1 MNFEEM
7 QRKFGSTMSPAIL
20 NDQKKLFEKLN
31 EIQDL
36 IQVVFKYKGK
46 YTVEENP
53 AEWLSLAYFNKLN
66 YTLVSLQNI
75 TILIDEFF
83 SWLILKYLYEFYI
96 KLKYISSTNKDSEFS
111 DRLKSY
117 LSSGERDNFKTKVEE
132 LKKLEESDQLLLM
145 LIANHKEMYQRI
157 NSVAHPNV
165 ESLNIHKVSHTDED
179 RFRGLNLN
187 IQFCLYFIYG
197 VIEIMTNDS
206 RFNLV
211 SKPDLSKIKSLTGN
225 V

>member
-20 NDQKKLFEKLN
+20 NEQKILFEKLN

-36 IQVVFKYKGK
+36 IQVVFKYKGE

-75 TILIDEFF
+75 TTLNDEFL
-83 SWLILKYLYEFYI
+83 SWVILKYLYEFYI
-96 KLKYISSTNKDSEFS
+96 KLKYISSANNDIEFNS
-111 DRLKSY
+111 RLKAY
-117 LSSGERDNFKTKVEE
+117 LSLGQQDNFKEKVSN
-132 LKKLEESDQLLLM
+132 LEGSDQLLLI
-145 LIANHKEMYQRI
+145 LKNDHKQMYRLI

-197 VIEIMTNDS
+197 VIEMMTNDS

-211 SKPDLSKIKSLTGN
+211 NKPDLSKIKSITGN

>member
-75 TILIDEFF
+75 TTLNDEFL
-83 SWLILKYLYEFYI
+83 SWIILKYLYEFYI
-96 KLKYISSTNKDSEFS
+96 KLKYISSANNAIEFNS
-111 DRLKSY
+111 RLRSY
-117 LSSGERDNFKTKVEE
+117 LSLGQQDNFKEKV
-132 LKKLEESDQLLLM
+132 KNLEGTDQLLLM
-145 LIANHKEMYQRI
+145 LKNDHKQMYRLI

-211 SKPDLSKIKSLTGN
+211 SKPDLSKIKSITGN

>member
-7 QRKFGSTMSPAIL
+7 QKKFGNTMSPATL
-20 NDQKKLFEKLN
+20 NDQKRLFEKLN

-36 IQVVFKYKGK
+36 IQVVFKYNGE

-75 TILIDEFF
+75 TTLNDEFL
-83 SWLILKYLYEFYI
+83 SWIILKYLYEFYI
-96 KLKYISSTNKDSEFS
+96 KLKYISSTNNDIEFNS
-111 DRLKSY
+111 RLRAY
-117 LSSGERDNFKTKVEE
+117 LSLGQQDNFKEKVT
-132 LKKLEESDQLLLM
+132 KLEGTDELLLM
-145 LIANHKEMYQRI
+145 LKKDHKDMYRLI

-165 ESLNIHKVSHTDED
+165 ESLNIHKVSHTNED

-187 IQFCLYFIYG
+187 IQFCLYFVYG
-197 VIEIMTNDS
+197 VIEIMTNDL

-211 SKPDLSKIKSLTGN
+211 NKPDLSKIKSITGN

>member
-7 QRKFGSTMSPAIL
+7 QRKFGNTMSPAIL
-20 NDQKKLFEKLN
+20 DDQKRLFKKLN

-75 TILIDEFF
+75 TTLNDEFL
-83 SWLILKYLYEFYI
+83 SWIILKYLYEFYI
-96 KLKYISSTNKDSEFS
+96 KLKYISSANNDIEFNQ
-111 DRLKSY
+111 RLKSY
-117 LSSGERDNFKTKVEE
+117 LLLGQQDNFKEKVT
-132 LKKLEESDQLLLM
+132 KLEGSDQLLLM
-145 LIANHKEMYQRI
+145 LKNDHKKMYRLI

-179 RFRGLNLN
+179 RFKGLNLN

-197 VIEIMTNDS
+197 VIEVMTNDS

-211 SKPDLSKIKSLTGN
+211 NKPDLSKIKSITGN

>member
-75 TILIDEFF
+75 TILNDEFL
-83 SWLILKYLYEFYI
+83 SWIILKYLYEFYI
-96 KLKYISSTNKDSEFS
+96 KLKYISSANNDIEFNS
-111 DRLKSY
+111 RLRSY
-117 LSSGERDNFKTKVEE
+117 LSLGQQDNFKQKV
-132 LKKLEESDQLLLM
+132 KNLEGSDQLLLM
-145 LIANHKEMYQRI
+145 LKNDHKQMYRLI

-211 SKPDLSKIKSLTGN
+211 SKPDLSKIKSITGN

>member
-75 TILIDEFF
+75 TTLNDEFL
-83 SWLILKYLYEFYI
+83 SWIILKYLYEFYI
-96 KLKYISSTNKDSEFS
+96 KLKYISSANNDIEFNS
-111 DRLKSY
+111 RLRSY
-117 LSSGERDNFKTKVEE
+117 LSLGQQDNFKEKV
-132 LKKLEESDQLLLM
+132 KNLEGSDQLLLM
-145 LIANHKEMYQRI
+145 LKNDHKQMYRLI

-211 SKPDLSKIKSLTGN
+211 SKPDLSKIKSITGN